1 MVSLDTG
8 RLKDSTF
15 FMTTQESALP
25 ETFVAKSGAADFV
38 YPRLSVFEVA
48 STLLRRKRT
57 ILAGTVAVA
66 AITAVYAFRL
76 PATYRAEATIMPP
89 QQQQSSLS
97 ALASMSSVGSGMASQ
112 LGLKSPGDLYVG
124 ILRSR
129 SVGDNLA
136 KRFHLGDVYHT
147 SHLSDTRKALLSKT
161 NFVSGK
167 DSLITIAV
175 QDKEADRAA
184 DLANAYV
191 DELYKLNSRLALTDA
206 SQRRLFYEQ
215 QLDEQREALSKAE
228 VEMKKFQQA
237 TGMLM
242 PAGQSEVLVH
252 ANAQLR
258 AEIASREV
266 EMQAL
271 RTYATDENPK
281 LQILKREIEASRVQ
295 LSATES
301 NGSDGSKLNIPGGRI
316 PEDSLEY
323 VRKLRDVKYH
333 ESLYELFARQ
343 YEAAR
348 MDEAKQA
355 PVIQVVDRAIPP
367 DKANT
372 PPRLAF
378 LVGAAVV
385 GFLLSSGFV
394 IGSLWTAK
402 FLAIWR
408 ERQQGLSVLPDALIE
423 A

>member
-1 MVSLDTG
+1 
-8 RLKDSTF
+8 
-15 FMTTQESALP
+15 MTIQESVLP
-25 ETFVAKSGAADFV
+25 ENYSSEIGARPRL
-38 YPRLSVFEVA
+38 YPRLSVFDVVL
-48 STLLRRKRT
+48 TLLRRKRT
-57 ILAGTVAVA
+57 IVAGTVAA
-66 AITAVYAFRL
+66 TALMGLYAFHL

-97 ALASMSSVGSGMASQ
+97 SLAAMGSMGSGMASQ
-112 LGLKSPGDLYVG
+112 LGLKSPGDLYIG

-129 SVGDNLA
+129 TVGDNLVQQF
-136 KRFHLGDVYHT
+136 RLSDVYHT
-147 SHLSDTRKALLSKT
+147 SHLSDTRKKLLSKT

-175 QDKEADRAA
+175 QDNQASRAA
-184 DLANAYV
+184 ALANGYV

-215 QLDEQREALSKAE
+215 QLAEQREALSKAE
-228 VEMKKFQQA
+228 VDMKRFQQA

-242 PAGQSEVLVH
+242 PSGQGEVLVR

-271 RTYATDENPK
+271 RAYATDENPK
-281 LQILKREIEASRVQ
+281 LQILKREIAALQGQ

-301 NGSDGSKLNIPGGRI
+301 NASNGSKLNIPGGKL

-323 VRKLRDVKYH
+323 VRKLREVKYH
-333 ESLYELFARQ
+333 ESLYELFSRQ

-348 MDEAKQA
+348 IDEAKQA
-355 PVIQVVDRAIPP
+355 PVIQVVDRAITP

-378 LVGAAVV
+378 ILGGCVL
-385 GFLLSSGFV
+385 GFLLSSLYV
-394 IGSLWTAK
+394 IAAVWLTRLITLWK
-402 FLAIWR
+402 
-408 ERQQGLSVLPDALIE
+408 ERQQSLALLGE
-423 A
+423 ALRQA